1 MEVKKMA
8 RSEAQK
14 AADRRYKETHTDKTV
29 PWGTRLLPDDVAKLK
44 AAVKECGQ
52 GNAAFLRWAVEQ
64 WNEQQGGKR

>member
-1 MEVKKMA
+1 MA

-44 AAVKECGQ
+44 AAVKEYGQ
-52 GNAAFLRWAVEQ
+52 GNAAFFLFSVEQ